1 MIGYMDW
8 KEIRNLTCWVIYKR
22 KNELSTA
29 KAMKFVANSYE
40 EISKIAKEWVDSR
53 DDIEIIDVTE
63 SVYEED

>member
-1 MIGYMDW
+1 M
-8 KEIRNLTCWVIYKR
+8 TCWVIYKR

-53 DDIEIIDVTE
+53 DDIEIIDVAE